1 MSSDEHLAKLY
12 EVAVL
17 FVVNF
22 NDTPRELTST
32 ASAAVG
38 CSDLISGTNNS
49 EGNLGHDLIVLGNG
63 LFIIQLVSG
72 SLKDLDPVVLDI
84 GQNLS
89 QFVSFLLSWP
99 LTQLSLVQATYA
111 SFEAGNFLIGECIGL
126 GDDRD
131 QVDLG
136 VQAPH
141 DLNVQRLQRVAS
153 GLNEED
159 ASVDTVVNNVH
170 AIDLVLSVEVCIIA
184 TLYVVNNGTPGLIVV
199 DKVPESRGVNHGQA
213 ETNTSF
219 LDVGADGLN
228 LDSLGN
234 DVVARTLAFSRGVQR
249 SVEKRVDQS
258 RLAKAGLAY
267 RRVNQPT

>member
-1 MSSDEHLAKLY
+1 M
-12 EVAVL
+12 
-17 FVVNF
+17 
-22 NDTPRELTST
+22 
-32 ASAAVG
+32 
-38 CSDLISGTNNS
+38 
-49 EGNLGHDLIVLGNG
+49 
-63 LFIIQLVSG
+63 
-72 SLKDLDPVVLDI
+72 
-84 GQNLS
+84 
-89 QFVSFLLSWP
+89 
-99 LTQLSLVQATYA
+99 SLVQATYA
-111 SFEAGNFLIGECIGL
+111 SFEASNFLIGECIGL

-136 VQAPH
+136 VQASH
-141 DLNVQRLQRVAS
+141 DLNIQRLQRVAS

-170 AIDLVLSVEVCIIA
+170 TIDLVLSVEVCIIA

-199 DKVPESRGVNHGQA
+199 DKVPESRGINHGQA

-258 RLAKAGLAY
+258 RLAKAGLALSSCESANVNKRRHAAADRLLLLTDNHYIKVKALAHTLAVPLVGQVGETDIASQLASYNVLGVLNGRRSCRRRNY
-267 RRVNQPT
+267 RSRVRMMNILRGRGIRLTSNR